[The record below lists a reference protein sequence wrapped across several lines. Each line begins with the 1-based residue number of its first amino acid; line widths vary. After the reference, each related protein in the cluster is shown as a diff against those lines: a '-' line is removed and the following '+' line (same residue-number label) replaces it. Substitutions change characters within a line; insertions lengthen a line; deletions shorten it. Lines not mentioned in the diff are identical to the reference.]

1 MKNSPVTTQNIR
13 RKGSMNMQ
21 VKDKVIAVT
30 GAGGGIGSAL
40 VKVLLEKGAKVA
52 ALDINESSLKQLL
65 EKESLYKD
73 RLSIHKINITDMDAV
88 LKLPDQIAEVF
99 GHVDGIINN
108 AGIIQHFIPILELP
122 IDNVKRVMDI
132 NFYGTLYMIKSFLP
146 HLLKRPEGH
155 IVNISS
161 MGGFLPVPGQSVY
174 GASKAAIKLLSEGLY
189 SELLNTSVH
198 VTVVFPGGVATDI
211 TKNSDVVM
219 KEMNEKK
226 TKNYTMMSPL
236 EAAEMIIKGMEKNKY
251 HVYAGKDSKFM
262 NIFSRLMPK
271 KSSRLIANQMKD
283 LL

>member
-65 EKESLYKD
+65 EKQSLYKD

-108 AGIIQHFIPILELP
+108 AGIIQHFVPILELP